1 MNLLRVALLV
11 LTVASIAPS
20 VAAAEIG
27 GKDDPSSLHI
37 HGFVSQGAIRTTKND
52 YLVQNSTQGSFQLSE
67 VGINFTKVFTDKL
80 RVGMQLFAQNFGW
93 AGNYRVMADW
103 FHLDY
108 RPVDWLGFRA
118 GRMKIPYGLFNEVN
132 DIDSARVPI
141 LLPQS
146 VYPLQTRSFLFAQ
159 TGFELYGFLRSESA
173 GALEYRLYGGTIF
186 LDPSTLI
193 PPGSGVQVQFNVPYL
208 VGGRILWETP
218 LQGLRMG
225 GSMQV
230 LRLDTTVF
238 LPNAMTAAI
247 ENRTVQWVGSAEYAV
262 GELTVSA
269 EYSRWHTK
277 QESALPG
284 NTITN
289 VSERGYGM
297 LTYRAASWL
306 HPGMYYSVLFPDV
319 ENRGSRANMQHDVA
333 AMLRFDL
340 TPNWIVK
347 LEGHFMAGTA
357 GLTNPLRVGPPIEG
371 LANYWRAFLVKT
383 TAYF

>member
-1 MNLLRVALLV
+1 MILLRVALVALA
-11 LTVASIAPS
+11 VASIAFPAW
-20 VAAAEIG
+20 AADLA
-27 GKDDPSSLHI
+27 GKDTPSSVQI

-52 YLVQNSTQGSFQLSE
+52 YLVPDSTKGSFQVSE

-93 AGNYRVMADW
+93 SGNYRVTADW

-108 RPVDWLGFRA
+108 RLHDWLGLRA
-118 GRMKIPYGLFNEVN
+118 GRMKIPFGLFNEVN

-146 VYPLQTRSFLFAQ
+146 VYPLQTRAFLFAQ
-159 TGFELYGFLRSESA
+159 TGFELYGFLRSEGA

-186 LDPSTLI
+186 LDPTTLI
-193 PPGSGVQVQFNVPYL
+193 PPGSGVQVQFTVPYL
-208 VGGRILWETP
+208 AGGRILWETP

-225 GSMQV
+225 ASLQA

-238 LPNAMTAAI
+238 LPNAMTGSI
-247 ENRTVQWVGSAEYAV
+247 ENRTVQWIGSAEYAL
-262 GELTVSA
+262 GDMTLTA

-297 LTYRAASWL
+297 LTYRAAPWF

-319 ENRGSRANMQHDVA
+319 DNREGRANMQHDVA
-333 AMLRFDL
+333 AILRFDV
-340 TPNWIVK
+340 TPYWIVK
-347 LEGHFMAGTA
+347 LESHFMAGTA
-357 GLTNPLRVGPPIEG
+357 GLTNPLRIGPPIEG
-371 LANYWRAFLVKT
+371 LAHYWRAFLVKT